1 MRRFEFSHKSHQQKE
16 ERMKDRERDGNT
28 HRQMD
33 YRQEKDTSQLWLMV
47 EKLVVDVIIF
57 QKGKDILYYVTLQWF
72 YSNI

>member
-1 MRRFEFSHKSHQQKE
+1 
-16 ERMKDRERDGNT
+16 
-28 HRQMD
+28 MD
-33 YRQEKDTSQLWLMV
+33 YRQEKDTGQLWLMV